1 MIKIA
6 VVGAGYVGLSN
17 ALLLAKHNEI
27 VVLDVDCKRVKMLQN
42 RQSPIIDED
51 IESFL
56 KNDSIN
62 FRATIDKKDAYLGAE
77 FIIIAVPTN
86 YNPDNN
92 FFDTQIVE
100 NIIQDVIEINPKAF
114 IIIKSTIPIGFTVK
128 IRQQLNADN
137 IIFAPEFLREG
148 KALFDN
154 LHPSRIVI
162 GGLSERAKQF
172 AKLSVQAAV
181 KKDIK
186 VLHTEST
193 EAEAIKL
200 FSNTYLAMRV
210 AFFNEL
216 DTFTLVK
223 GLNTKQIIKGM
234 ESDPRIGNY
243 YNNPSFGYGGYCLP
257 KDTKQLLANYQEIPN
272 KMIKAIVESNSTRKD
287 FIAHFILNN
296 KPKIVGVYRVVMKN
310 GSDNYRESAVQ
321 GIIKRVEAEGTE
333 IVVYEPTLK
342 VEKVFN
348 ARVIKGLDEFKRIS
362 EVIIANRLSDEI
374 EDVKSK
380 VITRDIFNSD

>member
-114 IIIKSTIPIGFTVK
+114 IIIKSTIRSQSCPGPY
-128 IRQQLNADN
+128 L
-137 IIFAPEFLREG
+137 G
-148 KALFDN
+148 Y
-154 LHPSRIVI
+154 
-162 GGLSERAKQF
+162 
-172 AKLSVQAAV
+172 
-181 KKDIK
+181 
-186 VLHTEST
+186 
-193 EAEAIKL
+193 IKL
-200 FSNTYLAMRV
+200 PIKLVS
-210 AFFNEL
+210 
-216 DTFTLVK
+216 TFL
-223 GLNTKQIIKGM
+223 
-234 ESDPRIGNY
+234 
-243 YNNPSFGYGGYCLP
+243 
-257 KDTKQLLANYQEIPN
+257 
-272 KMIKAIVESNSTRKD
+272 
-287 FIAHFILNN
+287 
-296 KPKIVGVYRVVMKN
+296 
-310 GSDNYRESAVQ
+310 
-321 GIIKRVEAEGTE
+321 
-333 IVVYEPTLK
+333 
-342 VEKVFN
+342 
-348 ARVIKGLDEFKRIS
+348 
-362 EVIIANRLSDEI
+362 
-374 EDVKSK
+374 
-380 VITRDIFNSD
+380 